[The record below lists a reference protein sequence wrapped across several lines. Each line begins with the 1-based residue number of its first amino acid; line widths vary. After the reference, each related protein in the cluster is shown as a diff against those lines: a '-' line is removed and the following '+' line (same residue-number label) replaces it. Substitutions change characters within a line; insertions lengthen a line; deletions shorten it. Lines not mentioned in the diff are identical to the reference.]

1 MQSDEIFD
9 LVWNEALKDAN
20 ALHLTEAFLPHK
32 WKRPAKILSGNE
44 TLPYDNVCDVKT
56 FCWCICFD
64 VIEMV
69 VNCLEDRFVQAGY
82 QALRNIEQ
90 LNYKKPSVI

>member
-20 ALHLTEAFLPHK
+20 ALQLTEAFLPHK

-44 TLPYDNVCDVKT
+44 TLPYDVKT

-69 VNCLEDRFVQAGY
+69 VNCLEDRFPQAGY